1 MVVEILILNKVKK
14 MHCIQKVFYSIVL
27 IFSIYACSS
36 NPLDVNASHIKVDIE
51 YVNIDSSLK
60 NSNDH
65 NKIKFH
71 NIYKLDFPYLYTRS
85 YNQFIGVDFNS
96 DKQFLNSINQYYSD
110 PYISRLQ
117 NQIKKLGN
125 LNEEK
130 RKIHRSFQYLKY
142 HFPKMQTPKKIAFIS
157 STFAHRTPV
166 TIENIGISLECY
178 LNNKLKV
185 IKELPVKDFPQYY
198 TEELSR
204 KYMVRDVI
212 QEWVSKKLITN
223 EGNLQFAEKMIY
235 WGKVLY
241 LINASI
247 PDAELSLICR
257 YSLDDFKWAEEN
269 EQDIW
274 KHIIDKKMLY
284 KRNEK
289 INQGWFSE
297 GPFTQ
302 GLPRESPQRLGQ
314 YVGYK
319 MLLSYMNVNSDMS
332 LKELIKVPYTD
343 IMQEYKIEK

>member
-60 NSNDH
+60 NSNDL
-65 NKIKFH
+65 NKVKLH

-85 YNQFIGVDFNS
+85 YNQFLGVDFNS

-117 NQIKKLGN
+117 NQIQKLGN

-130 RKIHRSFQYLKY
+130 SKINRSFQYLKY
-142 HFPKMQTPKKIAFIS
+142 HFPQIKTPKKIAFIS

-185 IKELPVKDFPQYY
+185 IKELPIKDFPQYY
-198 TEELSR
+198 KEELNR
-204 KYMVRDVI
+204 RYMVRDVI
-212 QEWVSKKLITN
+212 QEWVSKKLLKN
-223 EGNLQFAEKMIY
+223 KGNLQFAEKMIH

-257 YSLDDFKWAEEN
+257 YSPDDFKWAEDN
-269 EQDIW
+269 ESGIW
-274 KHIIDKKMLY
+274 KHIIDQKMLY
-284 KRNEK
+284 KRNDLTDK
-289 INQGWFSE
+289 GRLYDDTFNMD
-297 GPFTQ
+297 
-302 GLPRESPQRLGQ
+302 LPNDSPQRLGQ
-314 YVGYK
+314 YIGYK
-319 MLLSYMNVNSDMS
+319 MLLSYMNVNSDMP